1 MSVCLKPGKIIVLLG
16 MLAAFML
23 SDFARAEVEWQT
35 YPGSTGEFNGTVPIA
50 DSASVPVYQGS
61 VQLDPAASH
70 DVAFSAKPNEFSV
83 DDDAANLIVAN
94 PQDSEGD
101 QFSTPPALRWENQT
115 PPTVSLVW
123 ADAATPD
130 TPLNPQPIA
139 NRSFCAQGLAGRSL
153 VAWPQI
159 DAQQTIPLLYL
170 LTSTGYPYEGTV
182 VLADQ
187 KVTLN
192 IAPAQGDLISVSASG
207 YNETL
212 GAAKTTVGGTITLT
226 VTTKD
231 CQGNVAG
238 NIPFIIKRKDAQNRQ
253 GAVNN
258 TAPVVLDS
266 TELTTTVTEYRGTS
280 DANGTA
286 TITVTQPN
294 GPGVK
299 TPLVVGISGIAQTSE
314 AAVIFT
320 VLTSPDVAQ
329 ATMWGHMA
337 ETVEAHGYTF
347 SRPKLAAEVS
357 NENATVVDHNETWST
372 FTWSGADS
380 HCTVLPGMRHFGAL
394 ATVIPSTVQT
404 VLGWPMQGDY
414 YWSSLAGLTGQHHA
428 ADVSNRGETQKPD
441 STTFLVSC
449 VDKPAPDVEP
459 KIVLTPENYDDTAQA
474 MKAKV
479 GEDATMRLAITD
491 TKNNDQPLAYY
502 YFSLHLDDGVNRK
515 NQTDTAWE
523 AHPVQIAGGSNF
535 RQVDAHTYEG
545 MTDANGQASL
555 TLSQPGGAGVKTHIT
570 ARMRSDFNATD
581 AKDVIFTVIT
591 SPDSDKARMW
601 GHMRGI
607 IESGSL
613 YKRPLLADETE
624 HELGTVRENNEDWAL
639 YDQNT
644 SMQAE
649 CGVGHIPRQSSLESL
664 FSAHPGNAIGT
675 EYGWPTAQQGY
686 LSAVEQAT
694 HSSVDLGNG
703 SVDSYSG
710 FKPNYLSCS
719 GNEMVANVEVSTDHD
734 VSVGTQA
741 QAKVGDTIVMTVRTI
756 NSLNNIPVPFTAFT
770 ITKGMGYNRA
780 GQVSGFDDPSSG
792 AITMDNTQYG
802 TSQSSKVYA
811 GITDARGVATVEI
824 KQPQGVGLKTVL
836 SVTPVNSYLPNTVNY
851 SVIFTT
857 PTSPDVTGAQMWG
870 HMDETITVDSSTF
883 TRPKLAS
890 EVASPDGT
898 LTENNEIWA
907 RVSQANTSSTSKGG
921 CDTNMLPRRSQLSAL
936 YNANS
941 GNAVQTA
948 HGWPTQRQPYWSNSP
963 ADKTPHFFTIALND
977 GAQTIGGDTPVY
989 VSCLK
994 TANKPAS
1001 SITLEVVD
1009 KAQWN
1014 TGNSAATLKKGETL
1028 QVKVTVKDA
1037 QGNALADMPFTLNR
1051 GDGYTRSG
1059 EKHVAGSG
1067 DALVAPVVVN
1077 GGLAD
1082 ETTLNDTATVYTAMT
1097 DNDGSKIL
1105 NITRPDTHGTKTAL
1119 TAMLYSDATK
1129 KSSIDTIFTVVTSP
1143 DSRLAKMWGHMPET
1157 VTAADGTVFKR
1168 PLLLKELAYQTGRT
1182 STSEDNENWA
1192 LFNINYASFSTTYS
1206 GCGTNYIPTQAG
1218 LTSLFANNA
1227 GNTMKTVQGWP
1238 VATRYLS
1245 NTSDNGSMEQRN
1257 YKAVDLSNGTSAAVS
1272 STTLE
1277 LLTCQTAPIAA
1288 VSQILLE
1295 AADPVTLDTTYNVVK
1310 AKKSEESV
1318 VRVIT
1323 KDAQGNLVGNTAF
1336 ILTRANS
1343 VSRANSSATMSVG
1356 ALTVTDAW
1364 GNTRNNFQSTS
1375 ETIYGVTGADGSTTF
1390 TLKQDNS
1397 TGLRTDLTAKLDTS
1411 SSVKAMLPV
1420 VFTVVTSPDSPKAN
1434 FWGHMAE
1441 TVTASDGSVYKRPL
1455 LFGEL
1460 TNNYARYSTFENGES
1475 WARFTST
1482 QSADTSMN
1490 GCGTDYMPTLD
1501 GLKSLYDA
1509 NRGNA
1514 MNTVQGWPVNMSY
1527 LTNTPSNTQT
1537 GSRYYNVVQ
1546 LNSGAVSQIVS
1557 TVLAL
1562 QTCRTTPLMTASQI
1576 TLEASDPGQ
1585 FVSIDSTL
1593 SAVKAKKGDEVSIRI
1608 STKDAQGNLVGNTP
1622 FALKHANSINRQ
1634 NVTSSQK
1641 VSVTTAAGATVDT
1654 SATTILYGV
1663 TGPDGTT
1670 TMTLRQ
1676 DASTGLRTD
1685 FYALLNDTGVSSD
1698 TLSVIF
1704 TVTTSPDTPLATN
1717 WGHMAETFTSS
1728 EGVTFKRP
1736 FLKAELSGGT
1746 AKTANNEVWS
1756 LLTATEKADVS
1767 KAGCDEAY
1775 QPLTTDMQGLYVDYP
1790 NGQLATVLGL
1800 PTAAG
1805 NWWDYDM
1812 MAVAGGSWSNQA
1824 FVPGN

>member
-963 ADKTPHFFTIALND
+963 ADKTPHFFTIAHKL
-977 GAQTIGGDTPVY
+977 
-989 VSCLK
+989 L
-994 TANKPAS
+994 
-1001 SITLEVVD
+1001 
-1009 KAQWN
+1009 
-1014 TGNSAATLKKGETL
+1014 AAI
-1028 QVKVTVKDA
+1028 
-1037 QGNALADMPFTLNR
+1037 R
-1051 GDGYTRSG
+1051 
-1059 EKHVAGSG
+1059 
-1067 DALVAPVVVN
+1067 
-1077 GGLAD
+1077 
-1082 ETTLNDTATVYTAMT
+1082 
-1097 DNDGSKIL
+1097 
-1105 NITRPDTHGTKTAL
+1105 
-1119 TAMLYSDATK
+1119 
-1129 KSSIDTIFTVVTSP
+1129 
-1143 DSRLAKMWGHMPET
+1143 
-1157 VTAADGTVFKR
+1157 
-1168 PLLLKELAYQTGRT
+1168 
-1182 STSEDNENWA
+1182 
-1192 LFNINYASFSTTYS
+1192 
-1206 GCGTNYIPTQAG
+1206 
-1218 LTSLFANNA
+1218 
-1227 GNTMKTVQGWP
+1227 
-1238 VATRYLS
+1238 
-1245 NTSDNGSMEQRN
+1245 
-1257 YKAVDLSNGTSAAVS
+1257 
-1272 STTLE
+1272 
-1277 LLTCQTAPIAA
+1277 
-1288 VSQILLE
+1288 
-1295 AADPVTLDTTYNVVK
+1295 
-1310 AKKSEESV
+1310 
-1318 VRVIT
+1318 
-1323 KDAQGNLVGNTAF
+1323 
-1336 ILTRANS
+1336 
-1343 VSRANSSATMSVG
+1343 
-1356 ALTVTDAW
+1356 
-1364 GNTRNNFQSTS
+1364 
-1375 ETIYGVTGADGSTTF
+1375 
-1390 TLKQDNS
+1390 
-1397 TGLRTDLTAKLDTS
+1397 
-1411 SSVKAMLPV
+1411 
-1420 VFTVVTSPDSPKAN
+1420 
-1434 FWGHMAE
+1434 
-1441 TVTASDGSVYKRPL
+1441 
-1455 LFGEL
+1455 
-1460 TNNYARYSTFENGES
+1460 
-1475 WARFTST
+1475 RFTS
-1482 QSADTSMN
+1482 
-1490 GCGTDYMPTLD
+1490 
-1501 GLKSLYDA
+1501 
-1509 NRGNA
+1509 
-1514 MNTVQGWPVNMSY
+1514 
-1527 LTNTPSNTQT
+1527 
-1537 GSRYYNVVQ
+1537 
-1546 LNSGAVSQIVS
+1546 
-1557 TVLAL
+1557 
-1562 QTCRTTPLMTASQI
+1562 
-1576 TLEASDPGQ
+1576 
-1585 FVSIDSTL
+1585 
-1593 SAVKAKKGDEVSIRI
+1593 
-1608 STKDAQGNLVGNTP
+1608 
-1622 FALKHANSINRQ
+1622 
-1634 NVTSSQK
+1634 
-1641 VSVTTAAGATVDT
+1641 
-1654 SATTILYGV
+1654 
-1663 TGPDGTT
+1663 
-1670 TMTLRQ
+1670 
-1676 DASTGLRTD
+1676 
-1685 FYALLNDTGVSSD
+1685 
-1698 TLSVIF
+1698 
-1704 TVTTSPDTPLATN
+1704 
-1717 WGHMAETFTSS
+1717 
-1728 EGVTFKRP
+1728 
-1736 FLKAELSGGT
+1736 
-1746 AKTANNEVWS
+1746 
-1756 LLTATEKADVS
+1756 
-1767 KAGCDEAY
+1767 
-1775 QPLTTDMQGLYVDYP
+1775 
-1790 NGQLATVLGL
+1790 
-1800 PTAAG
+1800 
-1805 NWWDYDM
+1805 
-1812 MAVAGGSWSNQA
+1812 VA
-1824 FVPGN
+1824 